1 MPAPY
6 ALPELIGAYLGSKS
20 LGVPILYAADL
31 DGVTE
36 NSQVAPALHVL
47 PYQLTVADAGDPSA
61 IALKEVILVS
71 VVVRFAN
78 QRSGQ
83 GVRQL
88 ASPLLA
94 RVALALTGWSPT
106 TDYEK
111 LQIETPPSPRLKN
124 GHGSY
129 PLQFSTRYQLS
140 AP

>member
-1 MPAPY
+1 MPQPY
-6 ALPELIGAYLGSKS
+6 ALPELIGARLEAQN

-47 PYQLTVADAGDPSA
+47 PYQLTVVDAGDPSA

-94 RVALALTGWSPT
+94 DVALALTGWPPT
-106 TDYEK
+106 ADHEK

>member
-1 MPAPY
+1 MPSPY
-6 ALPELIGAYLGSKS
+6 ALPELIGARLEAKN

-31 DGVTE
+31 DGVSE
-36 NSQVAPALHVL
+36 NSQVAPAIHVL
-47 PYQLTVADAGDPSA
+47 PYQLTVVDASDSSA
-61 IALKEVILVS
+61 IALKEVVIVA

-94 RVALALTGWSPT
+94 RSALTLAGWSPT
-106 TDYEK
+106 TGYEK
-111 LQIETPPSPRLKN
+111 LQIETPPLPRLKN